1 MEETVFQG
9 ALATGLSRP
18 CNIASRLVGTAASSP
33 SRVALWCPQC
43 PRAAGRVVYQPLSY
57 MALDQESDRYAHGL
71 VKLGIDRGC
80 RVWLMIPPGAEFLAL
95 SFALFKIGA
104 VMILIDPG
112 MGKGNLLQC
121 IRGVEPEAIIA
132 VPLAHVLRPLYRSH
146 FRSLR
151 YAVTLGRRW
160 FWGGATLSQVRE
172 NGWRSFPVAE
182 ISASEAAAIVFTTG
196 STGVPKGV
204 VYSHAML
211 EAQIESIKSQY
222 RIGEHEVLLAAFAP
236 FALFSVAM
244 GTTCVLPF
252 MDPTK
257 PARVDPQEVIR
268 AVRLHHVTYSF
279 GSPAFWD
286 RVSEYCVRHEVRLP
300 TIKKILMAGAPASH
314 RVLRRLR
321 EILPPEADTYTPY
334 GATEALPVTSI
345 SGTEILQETAE
356 LTRRGA
362 GICVGKPLPGTELNI
377 IKIVDEAIAQWDE
390 ALVLLQGEIGEIVV
404 RGAVVSGEYYG
415 RGDLTSLAKIR
426 RGGSLWHRMGDV
438 GYLDKQNRLWFCGRK
453 NHRVIIGERT
463 LYPVQCEA
471 IFNCHPDVARSALVG
486 LGPNSGQ
493 RPVIV
498 IEPQPGK
505 MPSRGGE
512 RERFIR
518 EILDLGRQNA
528 LTREINDVLFH
539 PAFPVDYRHNAKILR
554 EKLALWAARKIR

>member
-1 MEETVFQG
+1 M
-9 ALATGLSRP
+9 ADHGLSFR
-18 CNIASRLVGTAASSP
+18 
-33 SRVALWCPQC
+33 Q
-43 PRAAGRVVYQPLSY
+43 
-57 MALDQESDRYAHGL
+57 LDEESDRYAHGL
-71 VKLGIDRGC
+71 LKLGVGRGC
-80 RVWLMIPPGAEFLAL
+80 RVLLMVPPGAEFVTLA
-95 SFALFKIGA
+95 FALFKIGA
-104 VMILIDPG
+104 VVILIDPG
-112 MGKGNLLQC
+112 MGKENLLRC

-132 VPLAHVLRPLYRSH
+132 VPMAHVLRRLYRRH

-151 YAVTLGRRW
+151 YTVTLGRRW
-160 FWGGATLSQVRE
+160 FWGGATLDQVRE
-172 NGWRSFPVAE
+172 RAWRSFPVAE
-182 ISASEAAAIVFTTG
+182 VSGSEAAAIVFTTG
-196 STGVPKGV
+196 STGLPKGV
-204 VYSHAML
+204 VYGHAML

-222 RIGEHEVLLAAFAP
+222 RIGEEEVLLAAFAP

-252 MDPTK
+252 MDPTR
-257 PARVDPQEVIR
+257 PDRVDPQEVIR
-268 AVRLHHVTYSF
+268 TVGLHQVTYSF

-286 RVSEYCVRHEVRLP
+286 RVSEYCVGHAVRFP
-300 TIKKILMAGAPASH
+300 SIKKILMAGAPASE

-321 EILPPEADTYTPY
+321 EILPPEADTHTPY

-356 LTRRGA
+356 FTRRGA
-362 GICVGKPLPGTELNI
+362 GICVGKPLPGIELKI
-377 IKIVDEAIAQWDE
+377 IKIVDEAIAEWDE
-390 ALVLLQGEIGEIVV
+390 ALVLLPGEIGEIVV
-404 RGAVVSGEYYG
+404 KGAVVSGEYYG

-426 RGGSLWHRMGDV
+426 HGGSVWHRMGDV

-453 NHRVIIGERT
+453 SHRVIIGERT

-486 LGPNSGQ
+486 LGPRSGQ

-505 MPSRGGE
+505 MPTRGRD
-512 RERFIR
+512 RERFVR

-528 LTREINDVLFH
+528 LTREIKDVLFH

-554 EKLALWAARKIR
+554 EKLALWAERKIRGSAGSPWRGKSSQ